1 MSVPPS
7 ELKPRP
13 PVRVPEELLASAGF
27 LLARLGMAIKGEAL
41 AAFEDAGYDPYHYS
55 VLALL
60 GEGARETQ
68 ATIADALRLDRSQL
82 VGVLDTLEERG
93 LIERQRDPHDRRR
106 HSVSLTA
113 AGKRQLVQLR
123 SIRQAV
129 EDAFFAPLTDSDREA
144 LHAVLLRL
152 ASHHDPRCGPGEGA
166 EALAAAELVHAGK
179 TNETAADRQPPPAFR
194 T

>member
-1 MSVPPS
+1 MSTTPS

-13 PVRVPEELLASAGF
+13 LVRVPEELLASAGF
-27 LLARLGMAIKGEAL
+27 LLARLGMAMKGKAL
-41 AAFEDAGYDPYHYS
+41 AAFENAGYDPYHYS

-106 HSVSLTA
+106 HAVSLTA

-123 SIRQAV
+123 SIRRAV
-129 EDAFFAPLTDSDREA
+129 EDAFFAPLDDADRAA

-152 ASHHDPRCGPGEGA
+152 ARYHDPRCAPGGNA
-166 EALAAAELVHAGK
+166 DALAAAELVHASK
-179 TNETAADRQPPPAFR
+179 TNETRADRQPPVAR
-194 T
+194 HG